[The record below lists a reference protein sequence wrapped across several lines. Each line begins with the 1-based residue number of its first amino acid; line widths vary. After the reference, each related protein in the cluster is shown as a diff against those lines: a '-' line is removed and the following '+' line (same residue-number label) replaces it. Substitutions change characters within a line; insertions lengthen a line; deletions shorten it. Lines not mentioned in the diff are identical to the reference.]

1 MLVIV
6 ASRKGIILQVDAAQ
20 ISLLGNRE
28 ENQDRVAVISKDNA
42 TLLIAID
49 GMGGHA
55 GGAEAARLSVEVIAR
70 EFAAMDLPVFDP
82 QGFMHQA
89 IGRAHSALV
98 ALGNKISVEARPRA
112 TCALCLVQDGYAYW
126 AHVGDS
132 RIYHYRNGVVFE
144 RSRDHSHVEVLLQ
157 EGLISEAEVSTHPMR
172 NFVECCLGGD
182 TSLPAMTIT
191 RYKRLQPND
200 VLLVCSD
207 GFWSGLGDAEMA
219 SLTDE
224 GVIARQLEALGAK
237 AVQAT
242 APHSDNTSAAA
253 LRFIA

>member
-1 MLVIV
+1 
-6 ASRKGIILQVDAAQ
+6 LQVDVAQ
-20 ISLLGNRE
+20 RSLLGNRA
-28 ENQDRVAVISKDNA
+28 ENQDRVAVISSAEA
-42 TLLIAID
+42 TLLIAVD

-55 GGAEAARLSVEVIAR
+55 GGAEAARLSVEVITR
-70 EFAAMDLPVFDP
+70 EFAAVDLPVFDP
-82 QGFMHQA
+82 QGFMHHA
-89 IGRAHSALV
+89 IGQAHYALV
-98 ALGNKISVEARPRA
+98 ALGNEISVEARPRA

-132 RIYHYRNGVVFE
+132 RIYHYRNSAVFE

-157 EGLISEAEVSTHPMR
+157 EGLITEDEVSTHPMR

-182 TSLPAMTIT
+182 NSLPAMTIT
-191 RYKRLQPND
+191 RYKQLVPND

-207 GFWSGLGDAEMA
+207 GFWSGLSDAEMA
-219 SLTDE
+219 SITVE
-224 GVIARQLEALGAK
+224 GAIGPQLEALAET
-237 AVQAT
+237 AVQMA

>member
-1 MLVIV
+1 LKVDV
-6 ASRKGIILQVDAAQ
+6 AH

-28 ENQDRVAVISKDNA
+28 ENQDRVSVLTGDKS

-55 GGAEAARLSVEVIAR
+55 GGAEAARLCVEVITN
-70 EFAAMDLPVFDP
+70 EFEAAGHPVFDP
-82 QGFMHQA
+82 QGFMHHA
-89 IGRAHSALV
+89 IGKAHAALV
-98 ALGNKISVEARPRA
+98 NLGTQISVEARPRA

-132 RIYHYRNGVVFE
+132 RIYHFRNLGLHE

-157 EGLISEAEVSTHPMR
+157 EGLITEEEVSTHPMR

-182 TSLPAMTIT
+182 LALPSMTIT
-191 RYKRLQPND
+191 SYKRLTQGD
-200 VLLVCSD
+200 VMLVCSD
-207 GFWSGLGDAEMA
+207 GFWSGLSNEQMATLTTSDAA
-219 SLTDE
+219 F
-224 GVIARQLEALGAK
+224 AKHLEKLGER
-237 AVQAT
+237 AVKVT

-253 LRFIA
+253 LRYAG